1 MITHRPAIDWLT
13 LTTFELKTVIRMV
26 DMIEPLTKNK
36 ETAES
41 RVMQYDG
48 RRGEGFFIG
57 HGQQKGKEHHMFR
70 FSGDLADAVTWQ
82 PLRPPIDCSRIDLQL
97 TLPLPCKIS
106 DSFELFVDL
115 MRVSD
120 EHELGRGPR
129 ARNVDGVLSP
139 DGFCTMYLGSRE
151 GSGRFYRLY
160 VKESTGE
167 YFLRME
173 VEYKGKNELAG
184 KVWRETARRPES
196 IVEYLKGE
204 ISTLP
209 MHELTRPFHEALQGV
224 AGDIMKNERR
234 RADPQKTLAWL
245 RRQVSPAM
253 KRLLGNHD
261 THDAA
266 MIIMMDWLKFVN
278 RLDDI

>member
-13 LTTFELKTVIRMV
+13 LTTFQLKTVMKMV
-26 DMIEPLTKNK
+26 DMIEPLTRGKA
-36 ETAES
+36 TVES

-48 RRGEGFFIG
+48 NRGEGFFIG
-57 HGQQKGKEHHMFR
+57 HGRQNGKEHHIFR

-82 PLRPPIDCSRIDLQL
+82 SLRPPIDCSRIDLQL

-106 DSFELFVDL
+106 DSFDAFVDL
-115 MRVSD
+115 MRMT
-120 EHELGRGPR
+120 EAHENERGQR
-129 ARNVDGVLSP
+129 ARNVDGVVSP

-151 GSGRFYRLY
+151 SGRFYRLY
-160 VKESTGE
+160 VKEHMGE
-167 YFLRME
+167 YFLRLE
-173 VEYKGKNELAG
+173 VEYKGKSKLAG
-184 KVWRETARRPES
+184 RIWRDTGKRPES
-196 IVEYLKGE
+196 IVKYLKGE

-209 MHELTRPFHEALQGV
+209 MHELTRPFHEALTGV

-234 RADPQKTLAWL
+234 QADPQKTLAWL

-266 MIIMMDWLKFVN
+266 MIIMLDWLKFAN
-278 RLDDI
+278 GLDDI